1 MLPGSL
7 SCVCWWD
14 FVRCEMGGGTMLE
27 ILGAQAWDTEILFS
41 IVLLLG
47 WPGQLT
53 PPPPPPELF
62 LFSAFSTAKGSKL
75 LILPPLEPC
84 SIQEAPRKK

>member
-27 ILGAQAWDTEILFS
+27 ILGAQAWDTQILFS

-53 PPPPPPELF
+53 PPPPAPNSFCFQP
-62 LFSAFSTAKGSKL
+62 SQQQKGAS
-75 LILPPLEPC
+75 C
-84 SIQEAPRKK
+84 